1 MTPGVTLGTAARV
14 GAMAFVVLAIAAT
27 VFHFEHGEER
37 LAAPAS
43 LPTSDVH
50 DDPLQA
56 ELKRCQLLGEAGA
69 QDDRCLRAWAEN
81 RRRFLRLPAPP
92 ALPPTEVVSKPLP
105 PANGSA
111 NGAPAD
117 RPNPKGE

>member
-1 MTPGVTLGTAARV
+1 MTPHVTVGTAARIV
-14 GAMAFVVLAIAAT
+14 AMAFAVLAVAAT
-27 VFHFEHGEER
+27 VLHVKDGGQKPGA
-37 LAAPAS
+37 LSVSSGAD
-43 LPTSDVH
+43 LH

-92 ALPPTEVVSKPLP
+92 APSPIETAAKPSPPNASPD
-105 PANGSA
+105 
-111 NGAPAD
+111 GAPVD
-117 RPNPKGE
+117 RPARKSE